1 MDGNGR
7 WAKTRHLP
15 RAAGHRQGKKTL
27 EIIGDEI
34 QRLGIPYLTVYAFS
48 MENWSRPKEE
58 VSTLMS
64 LLSSSLREQLDR
76 FIERKI
82 RIRFIGDFSQ
92 VPEAVWQE
100 INKVERETASF
111 SEFNFTIALSYGG
124 RQEIVSACQKI
135 AEAVARGALVPEA
148 ITADLIHQN
157 VYCPELPDPDLIIR
171 TGGEKRTSNFLVW
184 QSAYSELAFS
194 EKKWPDF
201 GVEDLH
207 AILKTYVNI
216 ERRYGKISE
225 QL

>member
-1 MDGNGR
+1 RLKKKTSCKSKVSGRSFLEQSFASHALPKHIGIIMDGNGR

-148 ITADLIHQN
+148 ITADLIHQ
-157 VYCPELPDPDLIIR
+157 
-171 TGGEKRTSNFLVW
+171 
-184 QSAYSELAFS
+184 
-194 EKKWPDF
+194 
-201 GVEDLH
+201 
-207 AILKTYVNI
+207 
-216 ERRYGKISE
+216 
-225 QL
+225 